1 MTRRVRLGLW
11 LAVLLAGSVVG
22 WFFTPQLM
30 ANIPG
35 RWRYYLPQSVLVAI
49 TTPLP
54 PALPTPNRAALPT
67 ARLPGSATTKSVA
80 ATPTAVFSPSPVVVP
95 TTAAATETAV
105 SSAPT
110 FPAPTA
116 TPDPLPNAITLD
128 NLHIIPQKFNNCGP
142 TNLTISL

>member
-11 LAVLLAGSVVG
+11 LAVLLASNVAG
-22 WFFTPQLM
+22 WFFAPQII

-35 RWRYYLPQSVLVAI
+35 RWRFYLPPSVLVAI

-54 PALPTPNRAALPT
+54 PALPTPNLTGLPT
-67 ARLPGSATTKSVA
+67 VVRPAT
-80 ATPTAVFSPSPVVVP
+80 ATPTAVFSPFPTTIP
-95 TTAAATETAV
+95 TTATAETAV
-105 SSAPT
+105 SPTPT

-116 TPDPLPNAITLD
+116 TPDPLPDAITLD